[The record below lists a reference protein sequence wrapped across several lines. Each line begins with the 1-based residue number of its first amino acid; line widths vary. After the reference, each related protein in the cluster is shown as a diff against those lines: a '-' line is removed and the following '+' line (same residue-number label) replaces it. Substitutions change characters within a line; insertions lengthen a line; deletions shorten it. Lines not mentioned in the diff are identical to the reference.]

1 MSGLELSL
9 FGQFQARL
17 DGEILEGF
25 RTTKVQALLIYLA
38 IEETPQRRESLM
50 TLFWPGMP
58 EKSARQN
65 LRQILYYLR
74 RDMPDLP
81 RKGDGVQTVP
91 LLRANRQTIQLNPQA
106 DANSDI
112 QRFESLVETTQYHDH
127 LDILLC
133 QECRENLEKAM
144 SLYNGNFLAD
154 FYLDDSNEFEA
165 WAEVQR
171 QRCRRQALDALETLT
186 TMATRE
192 ASYAEARIYAE
203 QQLEIDDLRESAYRQ
218 LMKILALNGQ
228 RAEAMVLYE
237 SLRRLL
243 AEELGMAPASRTT
256 ERYEQIRA
264 GDLSFTEPLAR
275 GVRGL
280 DLKDMIG
287 DGTYGAVYRAV
298 QPAMGREVAVK
309 VIRRKYADDPEF
321 IRRFDAEAQ
330 LIARLEHPYIVPIYD
345 YWRDS
350 QGAFLVMRLLRRG
363 SLLADLESGP
373 WEIEP
378 TLKLVDQISS
388 ALAAAHCQGIV
399 HRDIKPANILLDEAG
414 NAYLSDFGIAKHLV
428 GELQLSTAG
437 VIMGT
442 PDYVSPEQLRNETVG
457 PSSDI
462 YSLGAVL
469 YEILT
474 GERPF
479 PEIPVAMLLQ
489 KQMEEPIPH
498 VSASRPDLPREIDAV
513 IQRATAK
520 EPGERYDNVLAMAEA
535 LRQAARGVGLAMI
548 DAGAAAV
555 VDVTNPYK
563 GLRAFQEI
571 DADDFYGRDA
581 LVQILLSR
589 LCETRFLAVVGPSGS
604 GKSSLVKAGLLPALR
619 RGTLPGSE
627 NWFVA
632 EMVPGS
638 HPLEELELALLPIAV
653 DPPPSLLEPL
663 QKDERGLLR
672 TLRRILPSDGETQ
685 LLLVIDQF
693 EELFTLVEDEEQRLY
708 FLNSLFV
715 ALNDP
720 HSPLHVVVTLRADF
734 YDRPLQIQPL
744 AELFKQHTEVVLPL
758 NREELLWAIREPARR
773 MGVGV
778 EESVITAMVADVVDQ
793 PGALPLLQY
802 TLTELFD
809 ERQDSMM
816 TLAAY
821 ESLGGVSGALA
832 QRAEE
837 IYANLDKAGQEAARQ
852 LFLRLVT
859 LGEGT
864 EDTRRRVLRAE
875 LEGIGQLSMV
885 NDQLSIVNDK
895 VADGQSGNSELRT
908 PNSEIEASDI
918 RHPTSQFSA
927 IINSFGAARLLT
939 FDRDPLT
946 RGPTVEIAHEAL
958 LKEWPRLKEWL
969 EENRDDVRL
978 QRILATETAEWL
990 KNDQDD
996 GYLLRGARL
1005 DQYEAWAGES
1015 AILLTGKEQAFLA
1028 AGFAAREARLDE
1040 EEARQRREL
1049 ETAQQL
1055 AQTERQRAEEQ
1066 TAAAGRLRR
1075 RALILAGALGVAAIL
1090 AIAALFF
1097 AQQSTQNALIAATR
1111 EAEAA
1116 SEAEHRATAQ
1126 ALAEEQ
1132 ADVASSRELAA
1143 TALNQLGVDAERS
1156 ILLALQALTMAQT
1169 LEAENALHQAIQSSR
1184 VLQTLR
1190 GHGEPFFFLAYSPDG
1205 SRLATTGGD
1214 NLAKVWDADTGEEL
1228 LTLGGHEGETFGI
1241 SFSPDGKRLATAS
1254 YDGKVIVWDAQSGER
1269 LLTLIDDGAELTA
1282 VQFSPDGN
1290 LLAANGAYDGHVRI
1304 WDAETGELL
1313 SSFLAHEAPMWFV
1326 TYDAA
1331 GERLA
1336 TASVDGTAKVW
1347 DANTHEELLTLVGN
1361 DDVVSRVNFSPDG
1374 ERLATSSMKVRLWD
1388 AASGTE
1394 QMVLDGHHGFVLWAA
1409 FSPEGDRI
1417 ATSGVDGQVIVW
1429 DAISGEEL
1437 FTLSGHA
1444 GLVLGVAFSPDGE
1457 RLASAS
1463 YDGSARIWDLR
1474 PERELLTIDDHEKD
1488 VYSVAFNPEGTRL
1501 ISGSIDGTA
1510 RVWDIADPAAENFGR
1525 QLLAVGDGDPANG
1538 VRAVAYSPDGRRF
1551 IASNAAGKA
1560 TVYDGETGQ
1569 EHFTLHGHAPGLSGE
1584 TVYNGVTGVAF
1595 SPDGEL
1601 IATASDD
1608 LTAKI
1613 WDAANGRELFTLEG
1627 HISGTTTSP
1636 PHEGVVKVAFH
1647 PVGPFVATA
1656 GADGTVKIW
1665 STEDGR
1671 MVFDV
1676 PAHPDSAVINL
1687 AFNFDGSRLATG
1699 AFDGTAKVW
1708 EVSEGTDVSGE
1719 GVSLDEL
1726 YTLIGHTGSV
1736 YGVAFTPDGSRLAT
1750 AGEDGTA
1757 KVWDAASGQEL
1768 LTLTIQPIGLMDI
1781 AITPDGK
1788 YLATAGRD
1796 GTVRL
1801 FVLDIEELVALGQS
1815 RVTRSLTEE
1824 ECQRYL
1830 HMETCPSQPN
1840 D

>member
-17 DGEILEGF
+17 DGEFLEGF
-25 RTTKVQALLIYLA
+25 RTAKVQALLVYLA
-38 IEETPQRRESLM
+38 VEETPQRREALM

-74 RDMPDLP
+74 RDMTDLSS
-81 RKGDGVQTVP
+81 KGDGEQTVP
-91 LLRANRQTIQLNPQA
+91 LLLANRRTIQLNPQA
-106 DANSDI
+106 DVSIDV
-112 QRFESLVETTQYHDH
+112 QRFESLMETTQYHGH
-127 LDILLC
+127 PDILLC
-133 QECRENLEKAM
+133 QECRENLEKAL
-144 SLYNGNFLAD
+144 SLYLGDFLAD
-154 FYLDDSNEFEA
+154 FYLDDSNEFEE
-165 WAEVQR
+165 WAEVYR
-171 QRCRRQALDALETLT
+171 QRYRRQVLDALETLT
-186 TMATRE
+186 STATRE
-192 ASYAEARIYAE
+192 GSYAEARVYAE
-203 QQLEIDDLRESAYRQ
+203 RQLELDDLRESAYRQ

-228 RAEAMVLYE
+228 RAEAMALYE
-237 SLRRLL
+237 SFRRLL

-264 GDLSFTEPLAR
+264 GDMSFTEPAAR

-280 DLKDMIG
+280 ELKEKIG
-287 DGTYGAVYRAV
+287 EGTYGAVHRAV
-298 QPAMGREVAVK
+298 QPAVGREVAVK
-309 VIRRKYADDPEF
+309 VIRRKYVNDPEF
-321 IRRFDAEAQ
+321 IRRFEAEAQ
-330 LIARLEHPYIVPIYD
+330 MIARLEHPYIVPLYD

-350 QGAFLVMRLLRRG
+350 QGAYLVMRLLRGG
-363 SLLADLESGP
+363 SLLTALESGP
-373 WEIEP
+373 WDIEP
-378 TLKLVDQISS
+378 TLKLMDQIST
-388 ALAAAHCQGIV
+388 ALAAAHCQGVV

-414 NAYLSDFGIAKHLV
+414 NAYLSDFGIAKDLV
-428 GELQLSTAG
+428 RGLQLKAG
-437 VIMGT
+437 GPIIMDT

-457 PSSDI
+457 PPCDI

-479 PEIPVAMLLQ
+479 PEGSVAMLIQ
-489 KQMEEPIPH
+489 KQMEEPIPP
-498 VSASRPDLPREIDAV
+498 VSASRPDLPREIDTI

-520 EPGERYDNVLAMAEA
+520 HPGERYDNALTMAEA
-535 LRQAARGVGLAMI
+535 FRQAAHGVEPILI

-555 VDVTNPYK
+555 VEVTNPYK

-571 DADDFYGRDA
+571 DADDFYGREA
-581 LVQILLSR
+581 LVQVLASR

-619 RGTLPGSE
+619 RGALPGSE
-627 NWFVA
+627 NWFIT

-653 DPPPSLLEPL
+653 DPPPSLIEPL

-672 TLRRILPSDGETQ
+672 TLRRILPGDGETQ

-693 EELFTLVEDEEQRLY
+693 EELFTLIEDDEQRLY
-708 FLNSLFV
+708 FLSSLFA

-744 AELFKQHTEVVLPL
+744 GELFKQHTEVVLPL
-758 NREELLWAIREPARR
+758 NREELLWAIREPARH

-809 ERQDSMM
+809 DRQDGTM

-821 ESLGGVSGALA
+821 KALGGVSGALA
-832 QRAEE
+832 QRAED
-837 IYANLDKAGQEAARQ
+837 IYSGLNETGQEATRQ

-859 LGEGT
+859 LGEGV
-864 EDTRRRVLRAE
+864 EDTRRRVLRSE
-875 LEGIGQLSMV
+875 LEGINDQLPVNGQLPTINS
-885 NDQLSIVNDK
+885 QLSIVNEEQS
-895 VADGQSGNSELRT
+895 ADANPTSN
-908 PNSEIEASDI
+908 I
-918 RHPTSQFSA
+918 RRPTSQISS
-927 IINSFGAARLLT
+927 IIDSFGAARLLT
-939 FDRDPLT
+939 FDRDPVT
-946 RGPTVEIAHEAL
+946 RGPVVEIAHEAL
-958 LKEWPRLKEWL
+958 LKEWPRLRGWL

-978 QRILATETAEWL
+978 QRILATETAEWQEH
-990 KNDQDD
+990 DQDD

-1005 DQYEAWAGES
+1005 DQYKAWAEES
-1015 AILLTGKEQAFLA
+1015 AILLTGEEQAFLA
-1028 AGFAAREARLDE
+1028 ASFAAREVRLAE

-1066 TAAAGRLRR
+1066 TEAAGSLRR
-1075 RALILAGALGVAAIL
+1075 RALILAGALGIAAIL

-1156 ILLALQALTMAQT
+1156 ILLALYALSKAQT

-1190 GHGEPFFFLAYSPDG
+1190 GHGEPFFFMDYSPDG
-1205 SRLATTGGD
+1205 SKLATTGG
-1214 NLAKVWDADTGEEL
+1214 NVAKIWDMETGEEL
-1228 LTLGGHEGETFGI
+1228 LTLEGHEGEAFGI

-1254 YDGKVIVWDAQSGER
+1254 HDGKVIVWDAQNGAR
-1269 LLTLIDDGAELTA
+1269 LLTLGEEGVPFTA
-1282 VQFSPDGN
+1282 VQFSPDGSQ
-1290 LLAANGAYDGHVRI
+1290 LAANEAYDGHIRI
-1304 WDAETGELL
+1304 WDAETGEQLV
-1313 SSFLAHEAPMWFV
+1313 SFLAHEAPMWFV
-1326 TYDAA
+1326 TYDPD
-1331 GERLA
+1331 GKRLA
-1336 TASVDGTAKVW
+1336 TAGVDGTAKVW
-1347 DANTHEELLTLVGN
+1347 DANSYEELLTLGGHE
-1361 DDVVSRVNFSPDG
+1361 DIVSRVNFSPDG
-1374 ERLATSSMKVRLWD
+1374 ERLVTSSMKVRLWD
-1388 AASGTE
+1388 AASGAK

-1488 VYSVAFNPEGTRL
+1488 VYSVAFNPQGTRL

-1510 RVWDIADPAAENFGR
+1510 RLWDIADPAAENFGR
-1525 QLLAVGDGDPANG
+1525 QLIAVGEGDPANG
-1538 VRAVAYSPDGRRF
+1538 VRALAYSPDGRRF

-1569 EHFTLHGHAPGLSGE
+1569 ELFTLHGHAPGLSGE

-1627 HISGTTTSP
+1627 HVSGTTTSP

-1647 PVGPFVATA
+1647 PAGPFVATA

-1665 STEDGR
+1665 STDDGR
-1671 MVFDV
+1671 LLFDV
-1676 PAHPDSAVINL
+1676 LAHPDSAVIDL

-1699 AFDGTAKVW
+1699 AFDGTTKVW
-1708 EVSEGTDVSGE
+1708 RVSDDPQGI
-1719 GVSLDEL
+1719 SLEEL
-1726 YTLIGHTGSV
+1726 YTLIGHTSGV
-1736 YGVAFTPDGSRLAT
+1736 YGVAFTPDGSRLVT

-1768 LTLTIQPIGLMDI
+1768 LTLTAQPLGLLDL

-1788 YLATAGRD
+1788 YVATAGRD
-1796 GTVRL
+1796 GMVRL
-1801 FVLDIEELVALGQS
+1801 FVLDTEELIRLGKS
-1815 RVTRSLTEE
+1815 RVTRTLTEE

-1830 HMETCPSQPN
+1830 HMETCPETA
-1840 D
+1840 